1 MQDNCKGKCVN
12 KFSATGN
19 KRTGSR
25 GVFKSDFVKVSF
37 KIAQQKPTWR
47 SHVSDVTEA
56 DYEDTAME
64 EDAAS
69 GTRRGRFRIS
79 SAGPPETTLG
89 RFRLIPQGSNYGPTS
104 PCLQR
109 GRFAVIP
116 EEPHAGSP
124 AQGTPISDRPPSPT
138 IEWDFDE
145 KDKSVKYFPVKS
157 KKRALFLAP
166 FPYRFAH
173 PIDHLE
179 VHTELDIAFG

>member
-1 MQDNCKGKCVN
+1 MA
-12 KFSATGN
+12 F
-19 KRTGSR
+19 
-25 GVFKSDFVKVSF
+25 
-37 KIAQQKPTWR
+37 
-47 SHVSDVTEA
+47 HVILADVTEA

-89 RFRLIPQGSNYGPTS
+89 RFRLIPQGFTTNFWIFLEGKSDKFEFFPGSNYGPTS

-145 KDKSVKYFPVKS
+145 KDKSVNISSQSEKARAIFGAIPVRS
-157 KKRALFLAP
+157 P
-166 FPYRFAH
+166 
-173 PIDHLE
+173 D
-179 VHTELDIAFG
+179 